1 MFSQIQQP
9 APQIGAPFFPGAQL
23 NNAVIQQP
31 PLISV
36 DTRFTDLPEEYRGIL
51 ERTSTDFKKPMH
63 DGLDAI
69 ARYNPKILEELNLEL
84 RRTNLIAMQL
94 KCRQEQLKSEIGSFQ
109 EEAKSNLRNVRKFG
123 NNGLLQIQDRGGIAG
138 ARPYLMNEE
147 LPTDFYREAVEK
159 IEKRLRSCA
168 TDIDHL
174 QKQLS
179 ATMAAM
185 NEYDPRA
192 PAMEGMGV
200 YGQQM
205 RIVPQQLVRLIQHQG
220 EAFVRVAASI
230 AEVHRETDVLR
241 DNYRRLYFGGQY
253 FGGGGSSGGPY
264 HAQQAMDPFAKAD
277 KIEEANER
285 MLARRLQDEG
295 QRHTSSKTPTTDNTQ
310 QQQPQQP
317 QHPQQQ
323 AFQFNQQPAAAGA
336 AAPAPVATT
345 GFGGFGAGF
354 GAPKP
359 AAPAAAATGFGGF
372 GGFGAAPAAAAAPVN
387 AFGAPAQTAAP
398 AVGFGFGGAWGG
410 GAVLQNSVAG
420 DLALGGGARKNG
432 KSKK

>member
-1 MFSQIQQP
+1 MFQTQQP
-9 APQIGAPFFPGAQL
+9 AAPLGAPFFPGAPL
-23 NNAVIQQP
+23 NNPVPQQP
-31 PLISV
+31 PSISV
-36 DTRFTDLPEEYRGIL
+36 DTRFTDLPEEYRSIL

-94 KCRQEQLKSEIGSFQ
+94 KCRQEQLMAEIGTFQ

-123 NNGLLQIQDRGGIAG
+123 NNGLLQIQDRGGIAS
-138 ARPYLMNEE
+138 ARAYLMNEE

-159 IEKRLRSCA
+159 IEIRLRGCA

-185 NEYDPRA
+185 NDYDPRA

-220 EAFVRVAASI
+220 EAFVRVAASV
-230 AEVHRETDVLR
+230 AEVHREADAMR
-241 DNYRRLYFGGQY
+241 AAYRRLYFGTQHP
-253 FGGGGSSGGPY
+253 GGGGPY

-277 KIEEANER
+277 KIEEAKER
-285 MLARRLQDEG
+285 ILSRRLQDEEL
-295 QRHTSSKTPTTDNTQ
+295 RHTSSKAPTTDIT
-310 QQQPQQP
+310 QQPQQA
-317 QHPQQQ
+317 Q
-323 AFQFNQQPAAAGA
+323 AQQQPAANMFNFNQPA
-336 AAPAPVATT
+336 AAAATPAPT
-345 GFGGFGAGF
+345 GFGGFGAAAF

-359 AAPAAAATGFGGF
+359 ATPAAPAAGFGGF
-372 GGFGAAPAAAAAPVN
+372 GGFGAAPAAAAPVG
-387 AFGAPAQTAAP
+387 FGAPAAPAAAAP
-398 AVGFGFGGAWGG
+398 ANLFGGFGGFGGAFGG
-410 GAVLQNSVAG
+410 GAGIQNTVAG
-420 DLALGGGARKNG
+420 DLAIGGGTRKNG